1 MKRVLL
7 LFLILITGYGF
18 VLSQTKKIA
27 YTSDDNQ
34 SGYYQVFI
42 MNEDG
47 SGKKQLTDMSADCFF
62 PKWSPDANRIVFNT
76 EDGRIFFVDNV
87 NSEKPDD
94 PYYIFSG
101 VHPTFATDGESV
113 FFNSDHDGTLTIYNI
128 ELKASEESMVSD
140 YGYSNQQV
148 ISRDGSKIVF
158 SCFYKEGKDVLL
170 IDFDDTTPNNV
181 YQISNNNNANLYP
194 DISSDNMMV
203 VFASFN
209 NNLEGTIHIYKGGT
223 ETALSRGIE
232 SASRPKFSPDDSK
245 IAFLSIGGSTV
256 KLYTMNIDGSDRQ
269 GYDVKGG
276 NVGNYIWIDKER
288 ILYDAEDG
296 KKYDVGILNI
306 KTGKSELLTDK
317 GSNMH
322 PDILN

>member
-1 MKRVLL
+1 MKRALL
-7 LFLILITGYGF
+7 LFLIFMAGYGI
-18 VLSQTKKIA
+18 VLSQTKKIV

-47 SGKKQLTDMSADCFF
+47 SGKRQLTDMSANCFF
-62 PKWSPDANRIVFNT
+62 PKWSPDGNKIVFNT

-87 NSEKPDD
+87 NSDKPDD
-94 PYYIFSG
+94 PYYVFGG
-101 VHPTFATDGESV
+101 VHPSFATDGESV

-140 YGYSNQQV
+140 LGYSNQQV

-158 SCFYKEGKDVLL
+158 SCFYGEGKDIIL
-170 IDFDDTTPNNV
+170 IDFDDTTNNNV
-181 YQISNNNNANLYP
+181 YKISNNDNANLYP
-194 DISSDNMMV
+194 DISSDNMMI

-223 ETALSRGIE
+223 ETALSKGIE
-232 SASRPKFSPDDSK
+232 SATRPKFSPDDSK

-256 KLYTMNIDGSDRQ
+256 KLYTMNIDGSGRQ
-269 GYDVKGG
+269 AYDIKGG
-276 NVGNYIWIDKER
+276 NVANYMWIDKER
-288 ILYDAEDG
+288 ILYDAENS
-296 KKYDVGILNI
+296 KNYDVGILNI
-306 KTGKSELLTDK
+306 NTGKSELLTEK

>member
-1 MKRVLL
+1 MKRLL
-7 LFLILITGYGF
+7 ILFLFLMTGYGI
-18 VLSQTKKIA
+18 VLSQTKKIV

-47 SGKKQLTDMSADCFF
+47 SGKKQISDMSADCFF
-62 PKWSPDANRIVFNT
+62 PKWSPDGNKVVFNT
-76 EDGRIFFVDNV
+76 EDGRIFFIDNV

-94 PYYIFSG
+94 PYYVFSG
-101 VHPTFATDGESV
+101 IHPSFASDGESV

-128 ELKASEESMVSD
+128 ELKASEESMVS
-140 YGYSNQQV
+140 YFGYSNQHV

-158 SCFYKEGKDVLL
+158 SCFYEEGKDIIL
-170 IDFDDTTPNNV
+170 IDFDDNSNNNV
-181 YQISNNNNANLYP
+181 YKISNNNNANLRP
-194 DISSDNMMV
+194 DISSDNMMI

-209 NNLEGTIHIYKGGT
+209 NNLEGTIHIYKDGK
-223 ETALSRGIE
+223 ETALTKELE
-232 SASRPKFSPDDSK
+232 STDRPKFSPDDSK
-245 IAFLSIGGSTV
+245 IAFVSVVGSTV
-256 KLYTMNIDGSDRQ
+256 KLYTMNIDGSDKQ
-269 GYDVKGG
+269 KYDVKGG
-276 NVGNYIWIDKER
+276 NVGNYTWIDKER

-306 KTGKSELLTDK
+306 KTGKSELLTEK